1 MRTNAAN
8 GTATT
13 MAPRPA
19 TLGEMPERGC
29 QIAILRKTL
38 FAALAPVLCF
48 LILFALVADAAAQAP
63 ATLSSDFSDASLDP
77 AVWLI
82 PSPAGSAVVQSGE
95 LRLVNGYWFAA
106 IGPYLDEGRRFDQS
120 KVKTGPW
127 PQNIPFACPSCTNHG
142 WGGAGIDV
150 GINGYQVGATQ
161 NTNNITT
168 ALRIAKASALS
179 TTLLVADAQDAGGVG
194 AWQVGWR
201 IGAVGSFNVST
212 EAIATR
218 HKGRA
223 NVLYFD
229 GHVGQVTAE
238 QLKDP
243 KFVEQLGGPKF

>member
-1 MRTNAAN
+1 MSRLFYRHRH
-8 GTATT
+8 GF
-13 MAPRPA
+13 
-19 TLGEMPERGC
+19 TLVEMLVV
-29 QIAILRKTL
+29 IAIIAVLAAIAFPGFKSMLENSRATQCTANLREI
-38 FAALAPVLCF
+38 FNGIQGYVQDNNGVYP
-48 LILFALVADAAAQAP
+48 
-63 ATLSSDFSDASLDP
+63 
-77 AVWLI
+77 
-82 PSPAGSAVVQSGE
+82 PSTTGKNG
-95 LRLVNGYWFAA
+95 VNGYWFAA
-106 IGPYLDEGRRFDQS
+106 IGPYLGEGRRFDQS

-179 TTLLVADAQDAGGVG
+179 TTLLVADAAAGSGAG
-194 AWQVGWR
+194 AWQIGWR
-201 IGAVGSFNVST
+201 IGAGGGQFDGSS
-212 EAIATR
+212 IATR
-218 HKGRA
+218 HKDRA

-229 GHVGQVTAE
+229 GHVGQVTGE

>member
-1 MRTNAAN
+1 MSLLFYRHRH
-8 GTATT
+8 GF
-13 MAPRPA
+13 
-19 TLGEMPERGC
+19 TLVEMLVV
-29 QIAILRKTL
+29 IAIIAVLAAIAFPGYKSMLENSRATQCTANLREIFTGIQGYVQDNNGQY
-38 FAALAPVLCF
+38 P
-48 LILFALVADAAAQAP
+48 
-63 ATLSSDFSDASLDP
+63 
-77 AVWLI
+77 
-82 PSPAGSAVVQSGE
+82 PSRRTGGNPE
-95 LRLVNGYWFAA
+95 FWFAA

-150 GINGYQVGATQ
+150 GINGYQVGATV

-168 ALRIAKASALS
+168 AMRIAKASALS
-179 TTLLVADAQDAGGVG
+179 TTLLVADAQGAGGGG

-201 IGAVGSFNVST
+201 IGAAGSFNIST

>member
-1 MRTNAAN
+1 MTRSTRRHLLAF
-8 GTATT
+8 
-13 MAPRPA
+13 
-19 TLGEMPERGC
+19 TLIEMLVV
-29 QIAILRKTL
+29 IAIIAVL
-38 FAALAPVLCF
+38 AAIAFPSYQG
-48 LILFALVADAAAQAP
+48 IMESSKAAQCTSNLREIFTGIQGYVQDNNGIYP
-63 ATLSSDFSDASLDP
+63 
-77 AVWLI
+77 
-82 PSPAGSAVVQSGE
+82 PSTTGKNG
-95 LRLVNGYWFAA
+95 VNGYWFAA

-120 KVKTGPW
+120 KVNSGPW

-179 TTLLVADAQDAGGVG
+179 TTLLVADAKD
-194 AWQVGWR
+194 WQVGWR
-201 IGAVGSFNVST
+201 IGAAGSFNIST

-218 HKGRA
+218 RKGRA

-243 KFVEQLGGPKF
+243 KFVEELGGPKF

>member
-1 MRTNAAN
+1 MLRLVYRLRH
-8 GTATT
+8 GF
-13 MAPRPA
+13 
-19 TLGEMPERGC
+19 TLVEILVV
-29 QIAILRKTL
+29 IAIIAVLAAIAFPGFKSMLENSRATQCTANLREI
-38 FAALAPVLCF
+38 FNGIQGYVQDNNGIYP
-48 LILFALVADAAAQAP
+48 
-63 ATLSSDFSDASLDP
+63 
-77 AVWLI
+77 
-82 PSPAGSAVVQSGE
+82 PSTTGRNG
-95 LRLVNGYWFAA
+95 VNGYWFAA
-106 IGPYLDEGRRFDQS
+106 IGPYLGEGRRFDQS

-179 TTLLVADAQDAGGVG
+179 TTLLVADAQGAGGAG
-194 AWQVGWR
+194 AWQVGFR
-201 IGAVGSFNVST
+201 IGQNASFPAGS
-212 EAIATR
+212 IATR

-243 KFVEQLGGPKF
+243 KFVEQLGGPKFWA